1 MVKVNSIG
9 IGIDCGT
16 SGVRAVALNHAHQM
30 IAQAQV
36 ALAEQTPQAWW
47 HATDQTMQQL
57 SLHLAPYLLKNAINE
72 VALSLDATS
81 STLFLIN
88 QQGLPIT
95 HVAMYYDNH
104 PLEAESIASMLSATS
119 GAHGGSSSLAKALH
133 LAKSLPKKTSWQ
145 ICHQADWL
153 IYQLTG
159 KLGISDENNCL
170 KLGFNAADRC
180 WEPSTKS
187 LIADKNL
194 PKVYAP
200 ASPIGVLN
208 KNLAERWHLPKSTQ
222 VATGTTDSIAA
233 FLATKAN
240 KVGDAVISLGST
252 LAFKM
257 LTKQPFFDPVSGIYS
272 HRLWDTW
279 LVGGA
284 SNAGGASL
292 LSHFSLPEI
301 EQISQQLLEYPLL
314 HTHYYPLPKDRIGE
328 RFPINDPYMCAK
340 LTPAFNTADM
350 KLQAMLEG
358 LVEIEQLGW
367 EKLVQCTHQP
377 IKRLFATGGGTKNPA
392 WTGLRKKLLPY
403 ALHPADSDM
412 AAIGSA
418 MLALKSL
425 TNEILM

>member
-1 MVKVNSIG
+1 MIKIESIG

-16 SGVRAVALNHAHQM
+16 SGVRAVALNNANQI

-36 ALAEQTPQAWW
+36 ALAEQTPQCWW
-47 HATDQTMQQL
+47 HTTDQTMQQL
-57 SLHLAPYLLKNAINE
+57 SLHLTPYLLENAINK

-81 STLFLIN
+81 STLFLVN
-88 QQGLPIT
+88 QQGQPISP
-95 HVAMYYDNH
+95 VAMYYDNH
-104 PLEAESIASMLSATS
+104 NLEADSIASMLSATS
-119 GAHGGSSSLAKALH
+119 GAHGSSSSLAKALH
-133 LAKSLPKKTSWQ
+133 LAKQLPQNTSWK

-153 IYQLTG
+153 IYKLTG
-159 KLGISDENNCL
+159 NLGISDENNCL
-170 KLGFNAADRC
+170 KLGFNAIERC
-180 WEPSTKS
+180 WEKSTKS
-187 LIADKNL
+187 IISEKHL
-194 PKVYAP
+194 PKVCPP
-200 ASPIGVLN
+200 ATPIGTLN
-208 KNLAERWHLPKSTQ
+208 QHLAEHWQLPKSTR
-222 VATGTTDSIAA
+222 VATGTTDSVAA
-233 FLATKAN
+233 FLATKAD
-240 KVGDAVISLGST
+240 KIGDAVISLGST

-257 LTKQPFFDPVSGIYS
+257 LTKQPFFDHASGIYS
-272 HRLWDTW
+272 HRLWDRW

-292 LSHFSLPEI
+292 LTHFSLPEI
-301 EQISQQLLEYPLL
+301 ELISHQLVGRSLL

-340 LTPAFNTADM
+340 LTPALSTADM

-377 IKRLFATGGGTKNPA
+377 ITRLFATGGGTKNPA
-392 WTGLRKKLLPY
+392 WAGLRKRLLPY
-403 ALHPADSDM
+403 AHHPVYSDM
-412 AAIGSA
+412 AAMGSA